1 MNRCT
6 LLLAFAGLLLIGLP
20 LSGAAQDPDC
30 IWCQQCM
37 NEERFRTTSDVTGDV
52 EVLRI
57 WANCSAMD
65 EYQCADLIPCEP
77 LHTPEEEALLEAE
90 LEALVFAGDRLGLRS
105 LLFSRGGLTPIQWTA
120 EYCG

>member
-1 MNRCT
+1 
-6 LLLAFAGLLLIGLP
+6 
-20 LSGAAQDPDC
+20 
-30 IWCQQCM
+30 M

-90 LEALVFAGDRLGLRS
+90 LENLVFEGDRLGLRS
-105 LLFSRGGLTPIQWTA
+105 LLFSRRDRLEFLLERDLVLLRGSCQNQITGVFVVPDLRWLLPEDESTS
-120 EYCG
+120 G